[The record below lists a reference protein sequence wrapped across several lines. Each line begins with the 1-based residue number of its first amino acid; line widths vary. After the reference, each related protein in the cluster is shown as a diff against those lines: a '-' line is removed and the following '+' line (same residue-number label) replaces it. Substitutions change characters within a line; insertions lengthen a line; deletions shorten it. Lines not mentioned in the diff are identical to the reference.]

1 MYYSGRA
8 DFLSSKFPEFF
19 HYYSRSTERTKAES
33 ISFGYA
39 QDKSRGVFVK
49 KLTGNIIRFLDNL
62 LGCRLDFGFA
72 RKTIEILCRTS
83 DCLKHYFTTLKKL
96 VFEAL
101 VT

>member
-1 MYYSGRA
+1 
-8 DFLSSKFPEFF
+8 
-19 HYYSRSTERTKAES
+19 
-33 ISFGYA
+33 YA